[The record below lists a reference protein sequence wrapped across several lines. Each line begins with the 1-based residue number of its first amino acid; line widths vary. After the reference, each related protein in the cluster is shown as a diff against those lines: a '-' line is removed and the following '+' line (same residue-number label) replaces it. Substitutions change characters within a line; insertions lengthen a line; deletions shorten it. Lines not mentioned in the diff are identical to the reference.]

1 LEIERLM
8 PAKKSSREKTVK
20 KSNGKRPAAKDFDEY
35 AAAFPKDVQQL
46 LRSVRQT
53 IRKAAPKAT
62 ETIGYGMPAFRSG
75 RLLVW
80 FAARKNHIG
89 FYAGA
94 AAIAAFGKAL
104 SRYESTKGAVQFPY
118 DEPLPLALVARMVKY
133 RLNGQ
138 Q

>member
-1 LEIERLM
+1 M

-20 KSNGKRPAAKDFDEY
+20 KSNGKRPTAKDFDEY
-35 AAAFPKDVQQL
+35 AAVFPKDAQQL

-62 ETIGYGMPAFRSG
+62 ETISYGMPAFRFD

-80 FAARKNHIG
+80 FAARKSHIG

-94 AAIAAFGKAL
+94 AAIAAFSKEL
-104 SRYESTKGAVQFPY
+104 SGYKSTKGAVQFPY
-118 DEPLPLALVARMVKY
+118 DEPLPLTLVARIVKY
-133 RLNGQ
+133 RLNEQ